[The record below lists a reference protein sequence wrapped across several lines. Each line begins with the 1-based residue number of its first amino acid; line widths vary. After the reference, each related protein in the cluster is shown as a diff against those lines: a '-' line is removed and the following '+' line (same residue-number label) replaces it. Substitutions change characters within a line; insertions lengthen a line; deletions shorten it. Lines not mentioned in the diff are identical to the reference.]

1 MAEAYTGESMVA
13 HAMIDV
19 ARLRDARAKPA
30 MTNLLAR
37 QRLSLFQSTYAQSDF
52 YPEDNLISETGD
64 IVTPAR
70 SHFMNEQT
78 AVIERLKKRG
88 VI

>member
-1 MAEAYTGESMVA
+1 MVA
-13 HAMIDV
+13 HAMIDIV
-19 ARLRDARAKPA
+19 RLREARAKPA

-37 QRLSLFQSTYAQSDF
+37 QRLSLFKSTYEQDDF
-52 YPEDNLISETGD
+52 YPEDNLISEKGD
-64 IVTPAR
+64 IVTPVR
-70 SHFMNEQT
+70 SHFMDQQT